1 LDRVLKVNGLMFR
14 VMPIVG
20 VRPQFIKAAPLLRL
34 LDEDDEVE
42 LQLVHSGQHYDYEMS
57 KLFFKEL
64 GLPDPIENLGVGSG
78 SHAEQ
83 TAHILLRVEKVIEKY
98 KPDVVMVFGDANTT
112 LAGALAAVKLHTPV
126 AHVEAGLRSWDM
138 KMPEEVNRVL
148 TDHCSQVLYAPTET
162 AVSNLRMEGILE
174 DRIVLSGDTMY
185 DMILRHREDIERADV
200 LKSLNLENTDYILVT
215 AHRAENVDNPQRLSN
230 IASAILRLDW
240 LKTVFPIHPRTL
252 RRLEEY
258 NLLERLK
265 RAEHLIL
272 TKPLGYYDILKLMEN
287 AKAVVTDSGGMQKE
301 AFILGTPCITIRE
314 RTEWIETVKLGGNIL
329 VGADENKI
337 VTTVRHVIDK
347 NKDIRKRLRKAPNP
361 YGDGKASEK
370 IVNDLKKRIKE
381 GKLKIDP

>member
-1 LDRVLKVNGLMFR
+1 MFR

-64 GLPDPIENLGVGSG
+64 GLPDPVENLGVGSG

-98 KPDVVMVFGDANTT
+98 KPDVVVVFGDANTT

-162 AVSNLRMEGILE
+162 AVRNLRREGIP
-174 DRIVLSGDTMY
+174 DSKISLSGDTMY
-185 DMILRHREDIERADV
+185 DLLLKHMTDIEKSDILKRLSLDGEDYV
-200 LKSLNLENTDYILVT
+200 LMTV
-215 AHRAENVDNPQRLSN
+215 HRAENVDVPERLSN
-230 IASAILRLDW
+230 IISAVLKLDRLK
-240 LKTVFPIHPRTL
+240 LVFPIHPRTK
-252 RRLEEY
+252 
-258 NLLERLK
+258 NRLK
-265 RAEHLIL
+265 EYKLMKKIKEAKHIIP
-272 TKPLGYYDILKLMEN
+272 TDPLGYFDVLKLIKH
-287 AKAVVTDSGGMQKE
+287 AKTILTDSGGMQKE
-301 AFILGTPCITIRE
+301 ALILKTPCITMRD
-314 RTEWIETVKLGGNIL
+314 RTEWIETVTLGGNFL
-329 VGADENKI
+329 VDADEKRI
-337 VTTVRHVIDK
+337 LHAAQRVIE
-347 NKDIRKRLRKAPNP
+347 NPEIKDRLKATPNP
-361 YGDGKASEK
+361 YGDGRASEK
-370 IVNDLKKRIKE
+370 IIKDLKSRWCSGILDGSTNKF
-381 GKLKIDP
+381 

>member
-1 LDRVLKVNGLMFR
+1 MDRVLKVNGLMFR

-64 GLPDPIENLGVGSG
+64 GLPDPVENLGVGSG

-83 TAHILLRVEKVIEKY
+83 TAHMLLRVEKVIEKY
-98 KPDVVMVFGDANTT
+98 EPDVVMVFGDANTT

-162 AVSNLRMEGILE
+162 AVSNLRMEGIPE

-287 AKAVVTDSGGMQKE
+287 AKAVMTDSGGMQKE

-347 NKDIRKRLRKAPNP
+347 NKDIRERLRKAPNP